1 MKYQLKHLA
10 FLIAAS
16 GVVMLMACN
25 PKRDFPSPPGYNLNK
40 PQKFNM
46 PDDLE
51 EISGIAFNKGNA
63 NVLYAEED
71 EAGRIYY
78 MKPPYK
84 KAKYSIFKNTGDFE
98 DMAICGDQVVMLQSK
113 GRLYTFP
120 LAEVA
125 NPQVAHVQKFEDMLP
140 KGQYEGMYADSATSQ
155 VYVMC
160 KHCDMDKT
168 SKQTSGFIFQLGSD
182 GKLKQ
187 TDTFKINVKHIAD
200 QLNDP
205 KVNFHPSALAQ
216 NKRSKN
222 WFVVSSVN
230 KLLVILNEKFKVQ
243 QVFKLNPEFFPQ
255 PEGIA
260 FDDKNNLYISN
271 EGDKLE
277 PGNVL
282 KFAWS
287 GK

>member
-1 MKYQLKHLA
+1 MKIQLKYLA
-10 FLIAAS
+10 TLALAGGIF
-16 GVVMLMACN
+16 MLMACK
-25 PKRDFPSPPGYNLNK
+25 PKRDYPSPPGYNLNK

-51 EISGIAFNKGNA
+51 EISGIAFYKGNPD
-63 NVLYAEED
+63 VLYAEED
-71 EAGRIYY
+71 ESGRVYY
-78 MKPPYK
+78 LKPPYK
-84 KAKYSIFKNTGDFE
+84 KQKHSIFKDSGDFE
-98 DMAICGDQVVMLQSK
+98 DIALCSDRVIMLQSK

-120 LAEVA
+120 LAETQ
-125 NPQVAHVQKFEDMLP
+125 NPRVEHVQRFEDMLP
-140 KGQYEGMYADSATSQ
+140 KGQYEGMYADSATNQ

-160 KHCDMDKT
+160 KHCDIDKT
-168 SKQTSGFIFQLGSD
+168 SKQTSGFIFQLGAD
-182 GKLKQ
+182 GSLKQ

-200 QLNDP
+200 QLSDP
-205 KVNFHPSALAQ
+205 KINFHPSALAQ

-222 WFVVSSVN
+222 WFVLSSVN

-243 QVFKLNPEFFPQ
+243 QVYKLNPEFFPQ
-255 PEGIA
+255 PEGMA

-282 KFAWS
+282 KFEWH
-287 GK
+287 GR

>member
-1 MKYQLKHLA
+1 MKTKLKYFAFFLTVSGMFFLLA
-10 FLIAAS
+10 C
-16 GVVMLMACN
+16 M
-25 PKRDFPSPPGYNLNK
+25 PKRDFPSPPGYDLNK

-51 EISGIAFNKGNA
+51 EVSGIAFHHGDPNL
-63 NVLYAEED
+63 LYAEED
-71 EAGRIYY
+71 ESGRIYY
-78 MKPPYK
+78 LKPNFK
-84 KAKYSIFKNTGDFE
+84 KAKYAIFKQAGDFE
-98 DMAICGDQVVMLQSK
+98 DIAICGDQVIMLQSK

-120 LAEVA
+120 LAEV
-125 NPQVAHVQKFEDMLP
+125 NLKNVLHVQRFEDMLP
-140 KGQYEGMYADSATSQ
+140 KGQFEGMYADEQTNQ

-168 SKQTSGFIFQLGSD
+168 SKQTSGFIFQLSAD

-200 QLNDP
+200 QLSDP
-205 KVNFHPSALAQ
+205 KINFHPSALAKDQ
-216 NKRSKN
+216 RSGN
-222 WFVVSSVN
+222 WFVISSVN

-243 QVFKLNPEFFPQ
+243 QVYKLNPEFFPQ

-260 FDDKNNLYISN
+260 FDNKNNLYISN
-271 EGDKLE
+271 EGDRLE
-277 PGNVL
+277 PGTVL
-282 KFAWS
+282 KFTWA